1 MWNILQDKSHARTQN
16 FDKFKKIEIIS
27 IIFSNH
33 NTVRVEMNC
42 KKKKIGKKKK
52 RKKENKHR
60 KDKQYATKQ
69 PID

>member
-1 MWNILQDKSHARTQN
+1 MWNILQGKSHARTQN

-27 IIFSNH
+27 TIFSNH

-42 KKKKIGKKKK
+42 KKKKTGK
-52 RKKENKHR
+52 KKENKHM